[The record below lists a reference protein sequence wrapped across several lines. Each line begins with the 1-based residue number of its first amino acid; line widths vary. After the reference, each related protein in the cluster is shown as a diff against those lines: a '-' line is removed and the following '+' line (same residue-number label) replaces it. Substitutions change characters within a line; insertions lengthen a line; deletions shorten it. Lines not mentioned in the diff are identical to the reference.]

1 MDKLVWSMGN
11 VIKTPTDKLCSD
23 SLQSQELMY
32 RYGRPCAESL
42 MHPIIDK
49 IVKEFQKNPSSS
61 KDFVFT
67 LTCEIVNEN

>member
-1 MDKLVWSMGN
+1 
-11 VIKTPTDKLCSD
+11 
-23 SLQSQELMY
+23 MY